1 MTDGSG
7 RAAFVRAAF
16 VRKVVAPVLAI
27 GVLATG
33 AHLWWNTDVF
43 GPDEV
48 CGGLV
53 STGSAAAVLP
63 SSGRITDRDGLDA
76 RPGDRLAFT
85 CTVESSSFLPGSDT
99 ERIRVSGG
107 RERGDFPF
115 TDDGRWPNPATVSFF
130 SGGETG
136 ATVTTSATGATGAV
150 GQDHGW
156 VLLPG
161 NCTTQD
167 GPAIVEGYAP
177 EGSDPV
183 KLARL
188 LTEVADKAAE
198 RAGCLTKGPL
208 GAPATLAAG
217 PEPRQ
222 VGDGAVCGLTGLA
235 FPGPEGRTEA
245 KETVRDGSIRPTWA
259 CEVAGYAT
267 YAVTQ
272 EPPIVEGI
280 RSSPGFKEQPRVAGR
295 QVSGF
300 DPQHVVADC
309 AGVPTYFSMEFG
321 RGYLDAVGAP
331 GTPRIRDLFDEFV
344 EAAGKRLGC
353 SAPTI

>member
-1 MTDGSG
+1 MADGSG
-7 RAAFVRAAF
+7 RAALGW
-16 VRKVVAPVLAI
+16 KVVAPVLAI
-27 GVLATG
+27 GVLAVG
-33 AHLWWNTDVF
+33 IHLWLNTNLL
-43 GPDEV
+43 GRDEV

-53 STGSAAAVLP
+53 STDSAAAVIP
-63 SSGRITDRDGLDA
+63 SSGRVSDRDGLDA

-99 ERIRVSGG
+99 AHMRISGS
-107 RERGDFPF
+107 RERGDFAF
-115 TDDGRWPNPATVSFF
+115 TDDGRWPNPATASFF
-130 SGGETG
+130 TG
-136 ATVTTSATGATGAV
+136 GATGAV
-150 GQDHGW
+150 GEDHGW

-161 NCTTQD
+161 TCTTQN

-188 LTEVADKAAE
+188 LTDVANKAAE
-198 RAGCLTKGPL
+198 RAGCLDKGPL
-208 GAPATLAAG
+208 GAPTALTAS
-217 PEPRQ
+217 PESRL
-222 VGDGAVCGLTGLA
+222 VDDAAVCGLQGLT
-235 FPGPEGRTEA
+235 FPGPDGRTRAE
-245 KETVRDGSIRPTWA
+245 ETVQENTRPTWA

-272 EPPIVEGI
+272 EPRIVEGI

-300 DPQHVVADC
+300 DSWHVVADC
-309 AGVPTYFSMEFG
+309 AGVPTYFSLEFG
-321 RGYLDAVGAP
+321 QSYQDAVGAP
-331 GTPRIRDLFDEFV
+331 GTPRRQDLFDDFV

-353 SAPTI
+353 FTPTS

>member
-1 MTDGSG
+1 MADGSG
-7 RAAFVRAAF
+7 RAALG
-16 VRKVVAPVLAI
+16 RKVVAPVLAI
-27 GVLATG
+27 GALAVG
-33 AHLWWNTDVF
+33 AHLWLNTDLL
-43 GPDEV
+43 GRDEV

-53 STGSAAAVLP
+53 STDSASAVFP
-63 SSGRITDRDGLDA
+63 SSGRVSDRDGLDA
-76 RPGDRLAFT
+76 RPGDPLAFT
-85 CTVESSSFLPGSDT
+85 CIVETSSFLPGSDT
-99 ERIRVSGG
+99 AHIRVSGG

-130 SGGETG
+130 SGG
-136 ATVTTSATGATGAV
+136 AVGAV

-161 NCTTQD
+161 SCTTQD

-183 KLARL
+183 RLARL

-198 RAGCLTKGPL
+198 RAGCPTEGALA
-208 GAPATLAAG
+208 APAALTPSPDSRPVEDA
-217 PEPRQ
+217 
-222 VGDGAVCGLTGLA
+222 AVCGLRGLT

-245 KETVRDGSIRPTWA
+245 KETVGDGIRPTWA

-272 EPPIVEGI
+272 EPSIVAGI
-280 RSSPGFKEQPRVAGR
+280 RSSPRFKEQPRVAGR

-321 RGYLDAVGAP
+321 RSYLDAVGAP
-331 GTPRIRDLFDEFV
+331 GTPRMQDLFDQFV
-344 EAAGKRLGC
+344 AAAGKRLGC
-353 SAPTI
+353 